1 MADSVA
7 RFLGFADTYDRARP
21 KPPVELV
28 DLLTQWCGV
37 AEPDVID
44 VGAGTGLS
52 TVVWEGRAQ
61 HVLAVEPS
69 KDMRAVAKARFAALP
84 DKHVFC
90 AIDATAQAT
99 GLPDE
104 CVDLVTASQ
113 ALHWFDPATV
123 LPEVARLLRPGGVFA
138 AYDVDWPPA
147 IDAEI
152 DARYD
157 EIVRRISEF
166 PHTGDDEAPRWDK
179 AGHLGR
185 MIDSGLFSH
194 AREICLHSREEGDV
208 DRLLELMRSQS
219 GIAALLARGHT
230 EDELGLT
237 DLRGLA
243 SRRMP
248 QPATWWW
255 TYRIRLAV
263 K

>member
-1 MADSVA
+1 MVDSVS

-37 AEPDVID
+37 DEPDVVDI
-44 VGAGTGLS
+44 GAGTGLS

-69 KDMRAVAKARFAALP
+69 QDMRAIASQRFARLP
-84 DKHVFC
+84 EKHVFT

-104 CVDLVTASQ
+104 CADLVTASQ
-113 ALHWFDPATV
+113 AMHWFDPAQV
-123 LPEVARLLRPGGVFA
+123 LPEVVRLLRPGGVFA

-147 IDAEI
+147 IDAKVDAVYEEI
-152 DARYD
+152 G
-157 EIVRRISEF
+157 RRISAF
-166 PHTGDDEAPRWDK
+166 PHDADDETPRWDK

-185 MIDSGLFSH
+185 MIDSGLFSY
-194 AREICLHSREEGDV
+194 AREICLHSREDGDV
-208 DRLLELMRSQS
+208 DRLLELLRSQS
-219 GIAALLARGHT
+219 GIAALLAKGHT

-237 DLRGLA
+237 EMRQVA
-243 SRRMP
+243 AERMP
-248 QPATWWW
+248 RPATWWW
-255 TYRIRLAV
+255 TYRIRVGV